1 MAAGVSKTSIVNLA
15 LAHLK
20 KKGITSMDEPSLA
33 ASVAKEFYDID
44 RREALRACDWNFAGF
59 DQKIN
64 LIASVN
70 DADFDPTFNTIQDQ
84 IPGWLY
90 CYAEPPKCIR
100 VRKIYSPA
108 RIEMTSPYIDRT
120 LHERYENGQDQIK
133 WLLQRCPKSNVKAI
147 YTQVQCAWAKI
158 TLDITDESQFDD
170 SFVKGF
176 AWVLASS
183 LCLPL
188 TADKELQGLVD
199 AGRKEFFDEAKRK
212 NGGEGTESLVKASP
226 YENAR
231 DY

>member
-1 MAAGVSKTSIVNLA
+1 MAAGVSKTLIINLA

-20 KKGITSMDEPSLA
+20 KPSITSISEPSLA
-33 ASVAKEFYDID
+33 ASKAANFYDID

-59 DQKIN
+59 DVKLN

-70 DADFDPTFNTIQDQ
+70 DATFDPTWATLQDQ
-84 IPGWLY
+84 IPGWIY
-90 CYAEPPKCIR
+90 CYAAPPQSIR
-100 VRKIYSPA
+100 VRKIYYPNNIPA
-108 RIEMTSPYIDRT
+108 FSPYLDRT
-120 LHERYENGQDQIK
+120 VNDRWESDEQELK
-133 WLLQRCPKSNVKAI
+133 WLLQRCPKSNVMAI
-147 YTQVQCAWAKI
+147 YTQAQCAFAKI
-158 TLDITDESQFDD
+158 TRDITDESQFDD

-183 LCLPL
+183 LCMPL

-212 NGGEGTESLVKASP
+212 NGGEGTERLVRESP

-231 DY
+231 D